1 MYQLYR
7 YLLIILLI
15 GLLISVRVFEDLL
28 FIDELKQFYLSDF
41 QNMSLPSINIV
52 TTGFYTTLRYAIN
65 SLISLSIIG
74 LLYKKLDYIKAALWV
89 YVFAY
94 IILMTSFITLLHIS
108 PDSSKMIIFYI
119 RRFLIH
125 PLLLFV
131 LTAGF
136 YFLSNKKLVQE

>member
-65 SLISLSIIG
+65 SLISLGIIW

-89 YVFAY
+89 YVFTY
-94 IILMTSFITLLHIS
+94 VILMTSFIALLHSS